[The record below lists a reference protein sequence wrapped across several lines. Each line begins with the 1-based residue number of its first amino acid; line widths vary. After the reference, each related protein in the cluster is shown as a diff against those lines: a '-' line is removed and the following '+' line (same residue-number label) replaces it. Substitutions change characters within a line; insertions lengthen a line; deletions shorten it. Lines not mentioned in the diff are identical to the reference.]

1 MKFAGKVVNSALKWS
16 VFINLLGF
24 QPSTGT
30 YSTNRWVPPP
40 GKVEKNATKKG
51 TLHSPD
57 KIKDGNFTY
66 NEKPQAD
73 ANVSPGS
80 EFSFPAVTTE
90 GDRRPRE
97 HKLTLLEANQISLQL
112 DDTQRKS
119 NLTKKFRAIESLLIQ
134 MNTSVEL
141 MATIIEN
148 WEYGGQA
155 HRIGHQESIG
165 TRQVDPISL
174 AHQPQETIR

>member
-57 KIKDGNFTY
+57 KIKVGNFTY

-80 EFSFPAVTTE
+80 EFSFPAFTTE

-119 NLTKKFRAIESLLIQ
+119 NLTENFRVIESLLIQ
-134 MNTSVEL
+134 MNKSVEL
-141 MATIIEN
+141 MATIIKN
-148 WEYGGQA
+148 WEYVGQA
-155 HRIGHQESIG
+155 HKIGHQESIG

-174 AHQPQETIR
+174 AQQS